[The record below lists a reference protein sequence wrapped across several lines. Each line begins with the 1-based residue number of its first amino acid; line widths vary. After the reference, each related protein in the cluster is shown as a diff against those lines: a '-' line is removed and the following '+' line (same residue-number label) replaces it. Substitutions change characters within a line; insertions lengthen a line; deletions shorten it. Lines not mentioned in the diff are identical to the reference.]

1 MKKVVLFD
9 TTLRDGTQAEG
20 ISLGVED
27 KINISKALKK
37 LGVHYIEGGWPGSNP
52 KDAEFFSRMK
62 KISLRP
68 SKLTAFGSTRRK
80 NIKASEDTN
89 LIQLI
94 KAQPDAF
101 CIFGKTSRLHVKEA
115 LRTTPAENLNMIKD
129 SVKYLKKTKK
139 EVVYDAEHFFD
150 GYKENRDYALST
162 LNAASE
168 GGADWI
174 CLCDTNGGSMPEEIT
189 DIIKKAMALL
199 PEMKFGIHA
208 HNDCDLAVANSLA
221 AVSAGAEMVQGT
233 INGWGERCG
242 NANLSSVMANLILK
256 KGAGVKDIGVRE
268 VRKLTKVSRY
278 IDEVANLIPKKEQP
292 FVGRSAFAHKG
303 GVHVSAVLKN
313 ASTYEHLPPET
324 VGNER
329 RVLISDL
336 SGQANLKARS
346 SQLDINLEDKE
357 KLSEVLKEIK
367 QREAAGYQYEAA
379 NASLKLLVKKIE
391 GKAPSFF
398 DVKSCRVILEY
409 GDGKKCEA
417 SVKLTVK
424 GKTVYEVAEGDGP
437 VNALDNSLRKALRPF
452 FPHVGDIS
460 LTDFKV
466 RVLNPKDATAAAVR
480 VFIESTDG
488 SDRWTTI
495 GVSEDVIEASWQALV
510 ESIVYK
516 LLKKQSGER
525 SRIHEEGG
533 RIK

>member
-1 MKKVVLFD
+1 MKNRKIVLFD
-9 TTLRDGTQAEG
+9 TTLRDGTQSEG
-20 ISLGVED
+20 VSIGVED
-27 KINISKALKK
+27 KINIAGALKK

-62 KISLRP
+62 KISLKP
-68 SKLTAFGSTRRK
+68 SLLTAFGSTRRK
-80 NIKASEDTN
+80 NIKAADDQN

-94 KAQPDAF
+94 KAKPDAF
-101 CIFGKTSRLHVKEA
+101 CIFGKTSLMHVKDA
-115 LRTTPAENLNMIKD
+115 LRTTPSENLKMIKD
-129 SVKYLKKTKK
+129 SVRYLKKTGK
-139 EVVYDAEHFFD
+139 EVIYDAEHFFD

-162 LNAASE
+162 LDAAAE

-174 CLCDTNGGSMPEEIT
+174 CLCDTNGGSMPEEIS
-189 DIIKKAMALL
+189 DITKDAMTRL
-199 PEMKFGIHA
+199 PDLKFGIHA

-242 NANLSSVMANLILK
+242 NANLSSLMANLVLK
-256 KGAGVKDIGVRE
+256 RGAGVKNISVKDIK
-268 VRKLTKVSRY
+268 KLTKVSRY

-292 FVGRSAFAHKG
+292 FVGSSAFAHKG

-313 ASTYEHLPPET
+313 ASTYEHLSPAA

-346 SQLDINLEDKE
+346 KQLDIKLEDKE
-357 KLSEVLKEIK
+357 NLSEVLKEIK
-367 QREAAGYQYEAA
+367 NREAAGYQYEAA
-379 NASLKLLVKKIE
+379 NASLKLLVKRIE
-391 GKAPSFF
+391 GKVPLFF

-409 GDGKKCEA
+409 AGGRKKSEA
-417 SVKLTVK
+417 SVKLAVK

-437 VNALDNSLRKALRPF
+437 VNALDNCLRKALLPF
-452 FPHVGDIS
+452 FPKVGEIS

-466 RVLNPKDATAAAVR
+466 RVLNPADATAAAVR
-480 VFIESTDG
+480 VFIESADS
-488 SDRWTTI
+488 SDRWTTT
-495 GVSEDVIEASWQALV
+495 GVSEDVIEASWSALV

-516 LLKKQSGER
+516 LLKK
-525 SRIHEEGG
+525 
-533 RIK
+533 